1 MTPRQIEN
9 IKKEIRSIRATLVA
23 EKRKFGCFD
32 DSRGLRY
39 VPPRLFIKI
48 QDYKGGLTYLN
59 WFEKNFNDDIG
70 MPDFLFE
77 WLIILFKTNNL
88 KKAERKAF
96 KTYFSNTYLFDKY
109 FGRQIIPIKK
119 YEYSNLTSF
128 EFVEYF
134 NYSSEEKELSDFTEW
149 LKNFENLERFQ
160 RKKNNY
166 ILTCKKLKNI
176 IDDETRLYL
185 LAHLRQI
192 ETELN

>member
-1 MTPRQIEN
+1 MTPRQIEK

-23 EKRKFGCFD
+23 EKRKFGGFD

-39 VPPRLFIKI
+39 VPPGLFIKI
-48 QDYKGGLTYLN
+48 QDYKGGLRYLS

-88 KKAERKAF
+88 KKAEKKAF
-96 KTYFSNTYLFDKY
+96 QTYFSNTYLFEKY
-109 FGRQIIPIKK
+109 FGRQIIPIEK
-119 YEYSNLTSF
+119 YEYSNLSSP

-134 NYSSEEKELSDFTEW
+134 NYSSEQKELSDFTEW
-149 LKNFENLERFQ
+149 LKTFENLEHFK
-160 RKKNNY
+160 RKRDNY

-176 IDDETRLYL
+176 TDNETRLNL

-192 ETELN
+192 ETDLN